1 MWGLNAPLLALK
13 MEEDTM
19 SQGMQEPL
27 EAGKG
32 KEMGPL
38 EQPEGTKPY

>member
-19 SQGMQEPL
+19 SQGMQRAL
-27 EAGKG
+27 ELEKARQ
-32 KEMGPL
+32 MGLL